1 MYVLNNQL
9 DTNQVKIHL
18 SIDVFIF
25 VVPFLLDHIYMNWK
39 LLYVLRH
46 RKWRLYVIVCIE
58 QSIGHRAV
66 GTWCQ
71 GLLEIPG
78 IS

>member
-1 MYVLNNQL
+1 MYILNNQL
-9 DTNQVKIHL
+9 GTNHVKIHL

-25 VVPFLLDHIYMNWK
+25 VPFLLDHIYMNWK